1 MPAPPPKKAKYAC
14 SFKPDFTKMYPC
26 IIGVKSDSHAA
37 KCTVCNLVFTV
48 RHGGK
53 NDVDKHIK
61 GKKHEKC
68 AKEIAQNQTFKFTSQ
83 SGSLK
88 EKLIRAEVLFTA
100 FILEHNL
107 PFAQHANQLFKQ
119 MFPDSEVAKEYKCS
133 YTKTAAI
140 TENSLE
146 PEASKVMFSCLRDRR
161 QPFTLM
167 LDESNDILCQ
177 KECAILVRYFNEELG
192 KVSVG
197 FLDMPFAM

>member
-1 MPAPPPKKAKYAC
+1 MPAHPQK
-14 SFKPDFTKMYPC
+14 
-26 IIGVKSDSHAA
+26 
-37 KCTVCNLVFTV
+37 
-48 RHGGK
+48 
-53 NDVDKHIK
+53 K

-83 SGSLK
+83 SGPLK

-107 PFAQHANQLFKQ
+107 PFAVSQHANQLFKQ
-119 MFPDSEVAKEYKCS
+119 MFPDSEVAKEYRCS
-133 YTKTAAI
+133 YMKTAAI
-140 TENSLE
+140 TGNALE

-177 KECAILVRYFNEELG
+177 KECAILVPVCNVATAQKIFDVVNGSLCSSGLLWDNVVGFSSDNCNMMIG
-192 KVSVG
+192 KRASVLTKVTEKAPNIYSVG
-197 FLDMPFAM
+197 CPSHLVNI